1 MINFLHL
8 IKDTKRISFRKDITF
23 LRFISV
29 IAVLFYH
36 ADLEMFSGG
45 WLGVDVFFVISGYLI
60 SNIIYS
66 ELFSK
71 TFTLKNF
78 FKRRIKRILPA
89 MMSVILLTIP
99 LSYFLLVPK
108 ELLEYARSLVSTL
121 FFYSNYYFRNL
132 DFYNSASAK
141 KMPLLHMWTLS
152 VEEQFYI
159 IFPILSIVI
168 FYIFKKKSVFPFAI
182 FFLFSLFLNST
193 NQTNDKFYFIEYRA
207 WEFLLGV
214 LVMFLS
220 VTFKVKYIKFFGLS
234 VIFYSF
240 YFFDDSQLNQIEPK
254 LLVILGTTLFLL
266 FDNNNLFLDRAINNK
281 FIQLLGLSSFSIYL
295 LHQPIFSFYRIYLER
310 TAEYVSFFEKTILIV
325 LSLLLG
331 IFSYS
336 YLEKYFMKSKNLFKL
351 FVFIA
356 LTVVVILF
364 FFVYVEN
371 TDGIKHRYDFIPE
384 EVLFYSLNTNFYP
397 NSDNE
402 NLKYWNEFNCVDGT
416 CNFSNKGNSQNIY
429 LFGDSHANIF
439 SVSMLRNFSEI
450 SQKYNLKIK
459 NGTGGRCLLTGQVD
473 SNEYVG
479 ACERSYFNEFIERIS
494 KDDYVIITG
503 RLDLWLREDIGG
515 SQLQCE
521 DCNYLNE
528 INERFSLLSEKSK
541 NLIIFYPHPTYDFP
555 IAKSYLYK
563 QYEWGVPIKK
573 SFNEWSEYIES
584 TNSFFNN
591 IKGENIIRV
600 KSENYFCNNYEKGY
614 CYAST
619 KTELLYTDDN
629 HLTFEGV
636 GYLTRRLNEI
646 LLNIINKI

>member
-8 IKDTKRISFRKDITF
+8 NKDTKRISFRKDITF

-45 WLGVDVFFVISGYLI
+45 WLGVDIFFVISGYLI
-60 SNIIYS
+60 SNIIFS

-89 MMSVILLTIP
+89 MMSVLLITVP

-108 ELLEYARSLVSTL
+108 ELLEYARSLVSSL
-121 FFYSNYYFRNL
+121 FLYSNYYFRNL

-152 VEEQFYI
+152 VEEQFYV
-159 IFPILSIVI
+159 IFPIVSVVI
-168 FYIFKKKSVFPFAI
+168 FYIFNKKSVFPFAI

-207 WEFLLGV
+207 WEFLVGV

-220 VTFKVKYIKFFGLS
+220 LTFKVKYIKFFGLS

-266 FDNNNLFLDRAINNK
+266 FDNNLFLDKAINNK
-281 FIQLLGLSSFSIYL
+281 FMQLIGLSSFSIYL

-336 YLEKYFMKSKNLFKL
+336 YIEKYFMKSKNLFKL

-356 LTVVVILF
+356 LTVVVTIF

-402 NLKYWNEFNCVDGT
+402 NLKYWNEFSCVGGT
-416 CNFSNKGNSQNIY
+416 CNFSNKGNSHNIY

-450 SQKYNLKIK
+450 SQKYNLKVK

-494 KDDYVIITG
+494 KDDYVVITG

-528 INERFSLLSEKSK
+528 INERFSLLSQKSK

-563 QYEWGVPIKK
+563 QNEWGVPIKK
-573 SFNEWSEYIES
+573 SYNEWSEYIES
-584 TNSFFNN
+584 TNLFFNN

-600 KSENYFCNNYEKGY
+600 KSENYFCNNFENGY

-619 KTELLYTDDN
+619 ETELLYTDDN

-636 GYLTRRLNEI
+636 GYLTKRLNEI

>member
-1 MINFLHL
+1 MINLSLLF
-8 IKDTKRISFRKDITF
+8 KDTKRINFRKDITF
-23 LRFISV
+23 LRFVAV

-36 ADLEMFSGG
+36 ADFEIFSGG

-71 TFTLKNF
+71 TFTFNNF

-89 MMSVILLTIP
+89 LMSVLLLTIP
-99 LSYFLLVPK
+99 FSYFLLVPK
-108 ELLEYARSLVSTL
+108 ELLEYAKSLVSTL

-159 IFPILSIVI
+159 IFPIISVVI
-168 FYIFKKKSVFPFAI
+168 YYIFKKKSIFVFTI
-182 FFLFSLFLNST
+182 FFLISLFLNST

-207 WEFLLGV
+207 WEFLIGV
-214 LVMFLS
+214 LVMFLGIN
-220 VTFKVKYIKFFGLS
+220 FKTKYIKFFGLS

-240 YFFDDSQLNQIEPK
+240 YYFEDSQINQIEPK
-254 LLVILGTTLFLL
+254 LLVLFGTVLFLL
-266 FDNNNLFLDRAINNK
+266 FDNSLFLDKIIGNK
-281 FIQLLGLSSFSIYL
+281 AIQLIGLSSFSIYL
-295 LHQPIFSFYRIYLER
+295 FHQPLFSFYRIYLER
-310 TAEYVSFFEKTILIV
+310 SYDYIDFFDKTILIL

-331 IFSYS
+331 IVSYN
-336 YLEKYFMKSKNLFKL
+336 YIEKYFIKSENLFKL

-356 LTVVVILF
+356 ITIVVVIF
-364 FFVYVEN
+364 FFVIAEN
-371 TDGIKHRYDFIPE
+371 TDGMKQRYDFIPE

-397 NSDNE
+397 NSNNE
-402 NLKYWNEFNCVDGT
+402 NLKYWNEFKCVGGT
-416 CNFSNKGNSQNIY
+416 CNFSNKDNSHNIY
-429 LFGDSHANIF
+429 LFGDSHANVF

-450 SQKYNLKIK
+450 SEKYNLKIK

-473 SNEYVG
+473 SIEYVG
-479 ACERSYFNEFIERIS
+479 ACERTYFNEFIERIT
-494 KDDYVIITG
+494 KEDYVIITG
-503 RLDLWLREDIGG
+503 RLDLWLREDVGG

-521 DCNYLNE
+521 DCYYLNE
-528 INERFSLLSEKSK
+528 IDERFSLLSEKSK
-541 NLIIFYPHPTYDFP
+541 NLIIFYPHPSYDFP

-563 QYEWGVPIKK
+563 QNEWGVPVKK
-573 SFNEWSEYIES
+573 PFSEWSEYVES
-584 TNSFFNN
+584 TYVFLNN
-591 IKGENIIRV
+591 IEGENIIRV
-600 KSENYFCNNYEKGY
+600 KSENYFCNNFEKGY

-619 KTELLYTDDN
+619 ETELFYTDDN